1 MFYLCSGPGD
11 DPLDGSSIQID
22 RCTSSA
28 VYASYRRPS
37 GLNDVVAYEVI
48 LNCTQVRFN
57 NGRLSQYVFI
67 SHAMPRVYCMHMQS
81 EGLPTVYVCNDR
93 DVIGSILRVDSST
106 FSLDVTA
113 IEAPAEGLTCT
124 VKGCVTVSN
133 VWHYISNENSC
144 VIGGECVHDITMW
157 SSNPAAYI
165 GGCRPGHAH

>member
-1 MFYLCSGPGD
+1 
-11 DPLDGSSIQID
+11 
-22 RCTSSA
+22 
-28 VYASYRRPS
+28 
-37 GLNDVVAYEVI
+37 
-48 LNCTQVRFN
+48 
-57 NGRLSQYVFI
+57 
-67 SHAMPRVYCMHMQS
+67 MPRVYCMHMQS

-144 VIGGECVHDITMW
+144 VIGGECVHDITNVVQQPCSIYRRLQARACTLVYRHKVFHFCMR
-157 SSNPAAYI
+157 
-165 GGCRPGHAH
+165 GGGHYSDFRLHGRMS